1 MSITTITTDNF
12 EEEIL
17 KSDKTALVDFYADW
31 CGPCQMMS
39 PIIDEISEELTD
51 VKFGKVNIDDYP
63 EIAANYGI
71 MSIPTLL
78 IFKNGELNNTFVGV
92 TAKDKILD
100 EMNEILKTCTRKNVV
115 KDTIVKVLI
124 YIHNLQEVNL

>member
-1 MSITTITTDNF
+1 
-12 EEEIL
+12 
-17 KSDKTALVDFYADW
+17 
-31 CGPCQMMS
+31 MMS

-100 EMNEILKTCTRKNVV
+100 ALK
-115 KDTIVKVLI
+115 
-124 YIHNLQEVNL
+124 

>member
-17 KSDKTALVDFYADW
+17 KSDKTTLVDFYADW

-100 EMNEILKTCTRKNVV
+100 ALK
-115 KDTIVKVLI
+115 
-124 YIHNLQEVNL
+124 

>member
-51 VKFGKVNIDDYP
+51 VKFGKVKIDDYP

-100 EMNEILKTCTRKNVV
+100 ALK
-115 KDTIVKVLI
+115 
-124 YIHNLQEVNL
+124 

>member
-100 EMNEILKTCTRKNVV
+100 ALK
-115 KDTIVKVLI
+115 
-124 YIHNLQEVNL
+124 

>member
-39 PIIDEISEELTD
+39 PLIDEISEELTD

-100 EMNEILKTCTRKNVV
+100 ALK
-115 KDTIVKVLI
+115 
-124 YIHNLQEVNL
+124 

>member
-1 MSITTITTDNF
+1 MSITTITTENF

-17 KSDKTALVDFYADW
+17 KSEKTALVDFYADW

-39 PIIDEISEELTD
+39 PVIDEMSEELAN

-63 EIAANYGI
+63 DIAANYGI
-71 MSIPTLL
+71 MSIPTILV
-78 IFKNGELNNTFVGV
+78 FKGGEVSDTFIGV

-100 EMNEILKTCTRKNVV
+100 ALK
-115 KDTIVKVLI
+115 
-124 YIHNLQEVNL
+124 

>member
-51 VKFGKVNIDDYP
+51 GEMKKNQ
-63 EIAANYGI
+63 
-71 MSIPTLL
+71 L
-78 IFKNGELNNTFVGV
+78 I
-92 TAKDKILD
+92 
-100 EMNEILKTCTRKNVV
+100 KT
-115 KDTIVKVLI
+115 
-124 YIHNLQEVNL
+124 

>member
-1 MSITTITTDNF
+1 MAILEINQKNF
-12 EEEIL
+12 AKEVL
-17 KSDKTALVDFYADW
+17 NSNQKVLVDFNASW

-100 EMNEILKTCTRKNVV
+100 ALK
-115 KDTIVKVLI
+115 
-124 YIHNLQEVNL
+124 

>member
-92 TAKDKILD
+92 TAKDNILD
-100 EMNEILKTCTRKNVV
+100 ALK
-115 KDTIVKVLI
+115 
-124 YIHNLQEVNL
+124 